1 LSIALLIGAE
11 DYQPIKTPHMKS
23 KKSSQNVKFPLSVSV
38 IGSQTLQ
45 VKGPPPKIHSN
56 TINKVKPEPVLHE
69 RPTSPRVQKLESEN
83 SVLKRQLDEMRQIM
97 SEKDNQIVQ
106 LNTKLSNVSHTS
118 IPVINPP
125 VVTPVKAPE
134 VVDHDDFDFEEI
146 PDDYE
151 MEKGRKRKEIA
162 YELYQ
167 SYKVELHEMMTCSDK
182 VLSKELNDLLMDQ
195 NQSENEFLNSF
206 IPLMSR
212 YLIWAIEKKD
222 ISTIDHVVQFLYVI
236 LESKPRL
243 SISEGLVESLINT
256 FTITCRN
263 IVFDLLELIKPQ
275 KIEIWENLFR
285 NELFSQLFVKNDM
298 EIKVNLLKLLNRLIV
313 YPNIFELVRKD
324 GLEDKFVMY
333 VREEHEDLFI
343 CLTNFYSLISVHYS
357 LFFAHQ
363 NSSDHLQSV
372 LDEIQS
378 EKLKSYADKLNL
390 ILNQSGQ

>member
-1 LSIALLIGAE
+1 
-11 DYQPIKTPHMKS
+11 
-23 KKSSQNVKFPLSVSV
+23 
-38 IGSQTLQ
+38 
-45 VKGPPPKIHSN
+45 
-56 TINKVKPEPVLHE
+56 
-69 RPTSPRVQKLESEN
+69 
-83 SVLKRQLDEMRQIM
+83 
-97 SEKDNQIVQ
+97 
-106 LNTKLSNVSHTS
+106 
-118 IPVINPP
+118 
-125 VVTPVKAPE
+125 
-134 VVDHDDFDFEEI
+134 
-146 PDDYE
+146 
-151 MEKGRKRKEIA
+151 
-162 YELYQ
+162 
-167 SYKVELHEMMTCSDK
+167 MTCSDK